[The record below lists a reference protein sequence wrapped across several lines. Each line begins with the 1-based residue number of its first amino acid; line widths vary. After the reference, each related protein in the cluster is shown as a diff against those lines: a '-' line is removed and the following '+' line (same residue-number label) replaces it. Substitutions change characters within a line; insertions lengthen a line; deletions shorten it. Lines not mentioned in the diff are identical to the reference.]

1 MSWRNTGQ
9 HHIHLMEHVGQT
21 RAGDFLPTAHRPPTG
36 HVSAP
41 NNGPRSFN
49 FYGELPSSERV
60 CKNSAIPPVAFFQ
73 LSLLQVPQLTSSSH
87 QLHPRPPTLGKTTH
101 SLSPTPLKF
110 TNSATHPPTPKS
122 TIATHAHQLQPH
134 PPSPATPTKST
145 QDHKLYPTHR
155 LYSSPPNPPIS
166 SNSTH
171 TQVYQGHPSPSTL
184 PMPTISTNSY
194 QLYPHPPTPP
204 KSIKSTHTHQLRPRP
219 PSARERLRR
228 NKSKFPN
235 QGTGR

>member
-1 MSWRNTGQ
+1 MWN
-9 HHIHLMEHVGQT
+9 
-21 RAGDFLPTAHRPPTG
+21 
-36 HVSAP
+36 
-41 NNGPRSFN
+41 
-49 FYGELPSSERV
+49 
-60 CKNSAIPPVAFFQ
+60 
-73 LSLLQVPQLTSSSH
+73 
-87 QLHPRPPTLGKTTH
+87 
-101 SLSPTPLKF
+101 
-110 TNSATHPPTPKS
+110 TPKS

-235 QGTGR
+235 QGTGRWGRSGAGEDTESFGNSCDYLQTGHLALLKYREKFHGCFSKTDRSWPIHLQNIQLWDGG